1 MDHHIAPDRT
11 RCVLL
16 TIDVQRDFAEPGAS
30 AEIPGTAACVPRMR
44 AVLDEFRRRQ
54 KPVVHVVRLYLAD
67 GSNADLSRRTRIGGG
82 CAIVAPGTP
91 GADLVDALQPQ
102 PHARQ
107 DAAVLLKGQLQQI
120 SSREWLMFKP
130 RWGAFFQTSLEQH
143 LRELGIST
151 IVILGCNFP
160 NCPRATIYEASE
172 RDLKIVLVA
181 DATSRVHDV
190 GVEEMRDIGVVVQT
204 AAQCIAWLD
213 E

>member
-1 MDHHIAPDRT
+1 
-11 RCVLL
+11 
-16 TIDVQRDFAEPGAS
+16 
-30 AEIPGTAACVPRMR
+30 
-44 AVLDEFRRRQ
+44 
-54 KPVVHVVRLYLAD
+54 
-67 GSNADLSRRTRIGGG
+67 
-82 CAIVAPGTP
+82 
-91 GADLVDALQPQ
+91 
-102 PHARQ
+102 
-107 DAAVLLKGQLQQI
+107 
-120 SSREWLMFKP
+120 MFKP